1 MPRTTLKR
9 AQPTLELS
17 GDDLEA
23 SLRALRR
30 AKREARAPAV
40 MGVEG
45 TEHQGLAPEHQQ
57 ALERP
62 GHQASEPRGPEHLE
76 GVAGADGATVE
87 QAAVASVEGA
97 IGEEDELRWAYV
109 GDRGALHG
117 EQVAPRDARVRDDVF
132 GGAMLRGAAAGR
144 LLLHIDGE
152 VISRWRTAGHVF
164 VPPMPAGEA
173 GEEQVSETEAESEA
187 PASEGDERGV
197 QMVEATHV
205 VGEADAGGVLMVEA
219 THVVGEADAGGVQV
233 VVATEVT
240 PTGADAPP
248 TAVASPPELVLYSV
262 AKAAGGQRA
271 VLHVLDA
278 SKDLHGLSSR
288 AVTHCVWVA
297 NVPPALLG
305 TVHAGANRA
314 CCALRNALDPSK
326 AAQGNNGVNMKVYL
340 CMNPSGKAVTLKSVL
355 DEGTLA
361 SYLTARRG

>member
-1 MPRTTLKR
+1 MFVCFYHRTPSEHLVLFACLLFASPSDMPRTTLKR

-30 AKREARAPAV
+30 AKKEARAPAV

-45 TEHQGLAPEHQQ
+45 TEHQQ

-62 GHQASEPRGPEHLE
+62 GHQASEPQGPEHPE
-76 GVAGADGATVE
+76 GVAGADGAT
-87 QAAVASVEGA
+87 AVASVEGA

-109 GDRGALHG
+109 GDRNAFHG
-117 EQVAPRDARVRDDVF
+117 EQVAPRDARVHDDVF
-132 GGAMLRGAAAGR
+132 GGALLRGAAAGR
-144 LLLHIDGE
+144 LLLLIDGE
-152 VISRWRTAGHVF
+152 VVSRWRTAGHVF

-173 GEEQVSETEAESEA
+173 GEEQVSETEAGSEP

-197 QMVEATHV
+197 QMVEATEVV
-205 VGEADAGGVLMVEA
+205 VGEADE
-219 THVVGEADAGGVQV
+219 GGVQM

-248 TAVASPPELVLYSV
+248 TTAASPPELVLYSV
-262 AKAAGGQRA
+262 AKAAGGRRA
-271 VLHVLDA
+271 VLHVMDA